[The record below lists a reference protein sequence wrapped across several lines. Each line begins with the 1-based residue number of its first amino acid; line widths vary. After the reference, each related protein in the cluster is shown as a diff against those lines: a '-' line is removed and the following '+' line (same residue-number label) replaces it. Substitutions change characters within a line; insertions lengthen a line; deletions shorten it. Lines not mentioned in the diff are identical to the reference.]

1 MKKIITIFTLSS
13 IVILL
18 QAEAIETRSLCVDET
33 LKKILKTE
41 SSKKERPVIFNQSA
55 DDEELHLLMQQ
66 IVLKKNRLIK
76 IEPKD
81 EKNFFNNLLKIGY
94 SFKNPRKL
102 KRLFFLKLLIKAFQ
116 RRFRQ
121 EIINGKIDK
130 ECLLISEN
138 IAKKFK

>member
-66 IVLKKNRLIK
+66 IVLKKNNRDFLVADLDTIW
-76 IEPKD
+76 D
-81 EKNFFNNLLKIGY
+81 WDRKNGMKFIY
-94 SFKNPRKL
+94 
-102 KRLFFLKLLIKAFQ
+102 KLLDLMN
-116 RRFRQ
+116 RNY
-121 EIINGKIDK
+121 EIDSVQSPLKGIYIQQAIGICEGLN
-130 ECLLISEN
+130 
-138 IAKKFK
+138 

>member
-66 IVLKKNRLIK
+66 IVLKKNNRDFLVADLDTIW
-76 IEPKD
+76 D
-81 EKNFFNNLLKIGY
+81 WDRKNGMKFIY
-94 SFKNPRKL
+94 
-102 KRLFFLKLLIKAFQ
+102 KLLDLMN
-116 RRFRQ
+116 RNY
-121 EIINGKIDK
+121 EIDSVQSPLKGIYIQQANGIC
-130 ECLLISEN
+130 EGLN
-138 IAKKFK
+138 